1 MHCWSDVDAS
11 GRIERRK
18 KRKTGGWN
26 AVQRTLK
33 KNEAAWS
40 VTPQEADRGGE
51 TRKFGGYC
59 VVHASSP
66 RRSKTSG

>member
-18 KRKTGGWN
+18 TGGWN

-33 KNEAAWS
+33 IE
-40 VTPQEADRGGE
+40 EE
-51 TRKFGGYC
+51 
-59 VVHASSP
+59 
-66 RRSKTSG
+66 

>member
-18 KRKTGGWN
+18 KTGGWN

-33 KNEAAWS
+33 IE
-40 VTPQEADRGGE
+40 EE
-51 TRKFGGYC
+51 
-59 VVHASSP
+59 
-66 RRSKTSG
+66 